1 MLIYVAGFMSVPE
14 SLKEAALID
23 GCNPGQALR
32 KIILPLMRASF
43 VQCLFLSITRCFV
56 VYDVNLSLTNGD
68 PFGSSELAAMHVYNT
83 AFTYRNYG
91 VGQAKALIGSH
102 GFSLDNFPAAME
114 KMNFWKVFTNS
125 LIITISATVL
135 TILFSCMAAYVIVR
149 NKWKACAIFF
159 AAMIA
164 SMVIP
169 FQVLM
174 VPLVSVYGG
183 ILAVL
188 NHRLTL
194 ILLHV
199 GFSVSM
205 ATFMY
210 HGAIHTNIP
219 RELEEAAYIDGCTR
233 WQTFWKIVF
242 PLLGPTTATVAI
254 IDAMAFW
261 NDYLLP
267 SLVLTQKDLYTIPI
281 STKVFYGTYSTDIGL
296 VMAALLLAMLPILIL
311 YLFLQNFIVKGV
323 TSGAV
328 KG

>member
-1 MLIYVAGFMSVPE
+1 MNDSEKALKKKRAVHAIMLVVLVILFFLFVSPFLLVVINVFKTKADITS
-14 SLKEAALID
+14 
-23 GCNPGQALR
+23 NPL
-32 KIILPLMRASF
+32 
-43 VQCLFLSITRCFV
+43 
-56 VYDVNLSLTNGD
+56 
-68 PFGSSELAAMHVYNT
+68 
-83 AFTYRNYG
+83 
-91 VGQAKALIGSH
+91 ALIGKH
-102 GFSLDNFPAAME
+102 GFTTKNFPEAMR
-114 KMNFWKVFTNS
+114 KMDFWRVFFNS
-125 LIITISATVL
+125 AVITISATVL
-135 TILFSCMAAYVIVR
+135 TIIFSSMASFVIVR
-149 NKWKACAIFF
+149 NKWKACTLLFSL
-159 AAMIA
+159 MVA

-183 ILAVL
+183 IVGVL

-194 ILLHV
+194 VLLHT

-205 ATFMY
+205 ATFMF

-219 RELEEAAYIDGCTR
+219 IELEEAAFIDGCTR

-242 PLLGPTTATVAI
+242 PLLKPTIATITI

-267 SLVLTQKDLYTIPI
+267 SLVLQKKELYTIPI
-281 STKVFYGTYSTDIGL
+281 ATQSFYGTYSTDIGL

-311 YLFLQNFIVKGV
+311 YLFLQRYIVKGV

>member
-1 MLIYVAGFMSVPE
+1 MTQNE
-14 SLKEAALID
+14 KAAAAKKRNHAIMI
-23 GCNPGQALR
+23 
-32 KIILPLMRASF
+32 IILILLFILFIMPFILVIINVFKTKADIVSDPLA
-43 VQCLFLSITRCFV
+43 L
-56 VYDVNLSLTNGD
+56 
-68 PFGSSELAAMHVYNT
+68 
-83 AFTYRNYG
+83 
-91 VGQAKALIGSH
+91 VGAH
-102 GFSLDNFPAAME
+102 GFTMQNFPEAMA
-114 KMNFWKVFTNS
+114 KMNFFNVFKNS
-125 LIITISATVL
+125 LIITIISTVL
-135 TILFSCMAAYVIVR
+135 TIFVSAMASFVIVR
-149 NKWKACAIFF
+149 NGKWRFCSGLF
-159 AAMIA
+159 ALMVA

-183 ILAVL
+183 IFGVL

-194 ILLHV
+194 ILMHT

-205 ATFMY
+205 ATFMF

-219 RELEEAAYIDGCTR
+219 LELEEAALIDGCSR
-233 WQTFWKIVF
+233 WQTFWKVVF
-242 PLLGPTTATVAI
+242 PLLKPTIATVAI

-267 SLVLTQKDLYTIPI
+267 SLVLTDKALYTIPI
-281 STKVFYGTYSTDIGL
+281 ATQAFYGTYSTDIGL

-311 YLFLQNFIVKGV
+311 YLFLQKYIVAGV

>member
-1 MLIYVAGFMSVPE
+1 MWIVLLVLFICFIAPF
-14 SLKEAALID
+14 
-23 GCNPGQALR
+23 
-32 KIILPLMRASF
+32 ILVVINVFKTKAD
-43 VQCLFLSITRCFV
+43 ITT
-56 VYDVNLSLTNGD
+56 DPLSL
-68 PFGSSELAAMHVYNT
+68 
-83 AFTYRNYG
+83 
-91 VGQAKALIGSH
+91 IGKH
-102 GFSLDNFPAAME
+102 GFTLKNFPEAMK
-114 KMNFWKVFTNS
+114 KMNFWQVFTNS
-125 LIITISATVL
+125 AIITIISTVL
-135 TILFSCMAAYVIVR
+135 TILVSSMASFVIVR
-149 NKWKACAIFF
+149 NQKWFACTLLFS
-159 AAMIA
+159 AMIA

-183 ILAVL
+183 TLGVL

-194 ILLHV
+194 ILMHT

-205 ATFMY
+205 ATFMF

-219 RELEEAAYIDGCTR
+219 LDLEEAALIDGCTR
-233 WQTFWKIVF
+233 WQTYWKIVF
-242 PLLGPTTATVAI
+242 PLLKPTVATVAI

-267 SLVLTQKDLYTIPI
+267 SLVLTKKELYTIPI
-281 STKVFYGTYSTDIGL
+281 ATQAFYGTYSTDIGL

-311 YLFLQNFIVKGV
+311 YVFLQRFIVEGV